1 MVGLA
6 AVVGKIADA
15 DAPFALNVAGAF
27 AADALLLAAGADGH
41 ADVTLIF
48 LEPVAEVLDGQR
60 LALGGDGL
68 LNRDDMHADACASGR
83 HHFGDAGQRQI
94 SHALEEVSRLGV
106 HVGLLGV
113 YHHNLGAAGDEH
125 VQHPALFMVGVLT
138 VEVFPVELD
147 KAALADSLHSFLK
160 ICSVELRVLLRQLLD
175 GQRHTLLHRKAD
187 VKNVVGHLLVVLIS
201 GVLQRGVDAQIF
213 RGLRGDLVLAEQHG
227 RPVGYLFAE
236 LCDFFVLRHS
246 FSSLLIE

>member
-1 MVGLA
+1 
-6 AVVGKIADA
+6 
-15 DAPFALNVAGAF
+15 
-27 AADALLLAAGADGH
+27 
-41 ADVTLIF
+41 
-48 LEPVAEVLDGQR
+48 
-60 LALGGDGL
+60 
-68 LNRDDMHADACASGR
+68 MHADACASGR
-83 HHFGDAGQRQI
+83 HHFGDAGQWQI

-246 FSSLLIE
+246 FSILLIE